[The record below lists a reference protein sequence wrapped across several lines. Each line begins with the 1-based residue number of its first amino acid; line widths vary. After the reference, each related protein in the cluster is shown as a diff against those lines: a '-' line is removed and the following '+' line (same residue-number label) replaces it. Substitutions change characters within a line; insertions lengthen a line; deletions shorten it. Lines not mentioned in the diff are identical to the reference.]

1 MPLNSFDAWSH
12 INIEIPQNFDCIIR
26 NVILEMY
33 SRVSFITLTKN
44 IFINK
49 FIAGFITKNNV
60 LICYLTQF

>member
-33 SRVSFITLTKN
+33 SRVSFITLTKK
-44 IFINK
+44 FLLINLLQ
-49 FIAGFITKNNV
+49 V
-60 LICYLTQF
+60 LLLKIMY